1 MADDWLGI
9 SSTEL
14 DSLCGEEEEFL
25 LAYALAGEGVWHHE
39 ANEVHWFVLD
49 LGQTYTIKKVR
60 GRSNAPSDP
69 IDVNI
74 YIDNN
79 NPPTTLCEETITTW
93 QDTADF
99 VEITLTSEGTGRY
112 IKVEIAN
119 TESFYGH
126 IEWGDPRSPFT
137 IFDVYGDIAA
147 GGVEHTH
154 SASDTHA
161 ISDSLAVAATFNVTA
176 SDTLTTGDALSKAA
190 LTMPV
195 TAGPDTLAMSD
206 VLTNAEL
213 IMPVTAADTLSM
225 SDALTL
231 AELIIKATAADTLAM
246 SDVLTS
252 VVATFNVNLADTL
265 AMSDASPLAA
275 ATYNVALDD
284 TLNMSDNVIAAAAY
298 AVALADT
305 LAISDNVLSG
315 WVFYVAVA
323 DTLGITDSLT
333 VEMFEAAVKAIR
345 KKRAIAGF
353 KPARVSKVGRV
364 GL

>member
-1 MADDWLGI
+1 LADDWLGI

-14 DSLCGEEEEFL
+14 DSFCGERAGNE
-25 LAYALAGEGVWHHE
+25 LADALDGLDFWAHE
-39 ANEVHWFVLD
+39 TDHTHWFVID

-60 GRSNAPSDP
+60 GRSALNGDP
-69 IDVNI
+69 TDVNI
-74 YIDNN
+74 YIDDD
-79 NPPTTLCEETITTW
+79 NPPTTLCEEGITTW
-93 QDTADF
+93 QGTTSW
-99 VEITLTSEGTGRY
+99 VEITLTTEGTGRY
-112 IKVEIAN
+112 IKVEIEDWEAAG
-119 TESFYGH
+119 SWMQFGRYLG
-126 IEWGDPRSPFT
+126 SFT
-137 IFDVYGDIAA
+137 IFDAYGAVKA
-147 GGVEHTH
+147 GGEEHTA
-154 SASDTHA
+154 SASDTLA
-161 ISDSLAVAATFNVTA
+161 ITDSLAAAATFNVTA
-176 SDTLTTGDALSKAA
+176 ADTHTSGDALTNAA

-195 TAGPDTLAMSD
+195 TAGPDTLAISD

-213 IMPVTAADTLSM
+213 IIRTTAADTLSM

-231 AELIIKATAADTLAM
+231 AELIIKATATDTLAM

-305 LAISDNVLSG
+305 LAISDDLLAG
-315 WVFYVAVA
+315 TAFYVAVA

-333 VEMFEAAVKAIR
+333 VEYIAAAVKAIR